1 MLEHEPDWPRVLPW
15 RDDGLLN
22 SKRGGNALTA
32 PSSFHIHVHR
42 PNSRHPLILMSASQ
56 TFYTLNIYGVLE
68 AIYHCH
74 SSTTLVQ
81 DKGYSSW
88 RRVCRVSP
96 CSCSADSVNVQCI
109 LYSTPAYLKWAAA
122 TPDRDKLTL

>member
-32 PSSFHIHVHR
+32 PSSFHIHVHS

-74 SSTTLVQ
+74 SSTTSVQ
-81 DKGYSSW
+81 DKGYSSYSYSEG
-88 RRVCRVSP
+88 VSVGCP
-96 CSCSADSVNVQCI
+96 HVVLTVLMCNVFCI
-109 LYSTPAYLKWAAA
+109 PPLPI
-122 TPDRDKLTL
+122 

>member
-74 SSTTLVQ
+74 SSTTGGESV
-81 DKGYSSW
+81 
-88 RRVCRVSP
+88 VCPHV
-96 CSCSADSVNVQCI
+96 DVNVQCI